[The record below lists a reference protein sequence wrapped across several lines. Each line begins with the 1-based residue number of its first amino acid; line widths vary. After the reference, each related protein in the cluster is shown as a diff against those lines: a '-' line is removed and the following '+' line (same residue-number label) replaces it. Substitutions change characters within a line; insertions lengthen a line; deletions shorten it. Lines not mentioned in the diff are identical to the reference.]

1 MTPAPWFGSRARA
14 ARRMARQ
21 GVDALP
27 DGLWTKCPGCG
38 EILFNKELEK
48 NLRVCN
54 KCGHHYK
61 LNAQE
66 RIQIT
71 ADEGTFVEIEQ
82 GLATVNPLDFP
93 EYESKVSRDKAKT
106 GREDGM
112 VVGTA
117 EIGGHPVALGVTDWF
132 MGGSMGSVCGEKVA
146 RLIELAIKK
155 KLPVVIFTMSGGA
168 RMQEG
173 MLSLMQM
180 AKTSA
185 AVARLG
191 KAGLAYIVVFAD
203 PTTAGVHAS
212 FASLGD
218 FTFAEPGAL
227 VGFAG
232 ARVAAQAG
240 LINRPADF
248 QTSEFQLE
256 HGMVDRI
263 VSRREMKHTLVKVL
277 DFCSTTTIL
286 SHPEPS
292 RRTKEKADAA

>member
-1 MTPAPWFGSRARA
+1 MTPAPWFRSRGRA
-14 ARRMARQ
+14 ARRTARQ

-38 EILFNKELEK
+38 EILFNKELVK

-54 KCGHHYK
+54 KCSHHYR
-61 LNAQE
+61 LSAQE

-71 ADEGTFVEIEQ
+71 ADEGTFTEIET
-82 GLATVNPLDFP
+82 GLVTVNPLDFP
-93 EYESKVSRDKAKT
+93 DYESKITRDRART
-106 GREDGM
+106 GLEDGM

-117 EIGGHPVALGVTDWF
+117 EIAGRPVALGVTDWF
-132 MGGSMGSVCGEKVA
+132 MGGSMGSVYGEKVS
-146 RLIELAIKK
+146 RLIELAVKK

-173 MLSLMQM
+173 ILSLMQM
-180 AKTSA
+180 AKTAA
-185 AVARLG
+185 AVAQLG
-191 KAGLAYIVVFAD
+191 KAGLAYIVVSTD

-218 FTFAEPGAL
+218 LIFAEPGAL

-240 LINRPADF
+240 LISRPANF

-256 HGMVDRI
+256 HGMIDRV
-263 VSRREMKHTLVKVL
+263 VSRREMKSTLTKVL
-277 DFCSTTTIL
+277 DFCSTTVIP
-286 SHPEPS
+286 SPELVEGS
-292 RRTKEKADAA
+292 KEAADAA